1 MRGAEESL
9 VFAILETNQGQL
21 DVAKRMHEAIS
32 GVTVATSYTIRTHVR
47 ESADWLNYF
56 RRNAESLSPIPWEV
70 GAELSTEGKK
80 AIAKSI
86 QAFQLGE
93 SSEGRHLQRSA
104 DVWAKQNGDSYYGE
118 AIRMF
123 IKEEQRHAADLGRF
137 MDING
142 IDPIGK
148 AWTDTLFRCV
158 RRLAKLELSI
168 MVLLTAEIVAQVYYV
183 ALRDSTNS
191 TILRSIC
198 EQILRDEAEHVRF
211 QCERLAIMARTY
223 NCARLVARYGFQR
236 FFMLAT
242 LPIVWA
248 SHRHAYR
255 AGGFSFDRFVSETW
269 LAFSRSVP
277 SMHPKSYE

>member
-1 MRGAEESL
+1 MQK
-9 VFAILETNQGQL
+9 AITG
-21 DVAKRMHEAIS
+21 IS
-32 GVTVATSYTIRTHVR
+32 AATSYTTRTRVR
-47 ESADWLNYF
+47 DSADWLIYF
-56 RRNAESLSPIPWEV
+56 RRNSESLSPIPWEI
-70 GAELSTEGKK
+70 GAELSTEEKR
-80 AIAKSI
+80 AITKSI
-86 QAFQLGE
+86 RAFQLGE

-104 DVWAKQNGDSYYGE
+104 EAWAQQHGDTCYAE

-123 IKEEQRHAADLGRF
+123 IKEEQRHAADLAHF

-142 IDPIGK
+142 IGLIQK
-148 AWTDTLFRCV
+148 AWTDTLFRCI

-198 EQILRDEAEHVRF
+198 EQILRDEEEHVRF
-211 QCERLAIMARTY
+211 QCERLAIMARNY
-223 NCARLVARYGFQR
+223 GCARLVVRYGFQR
-236 FFMLAT
+236 FFMLMT

-255 AGGFSFDRFVSETW
+255 AGGFSFGRFASETW

-277 SMHPKSYE
+277 RMHPQSYD